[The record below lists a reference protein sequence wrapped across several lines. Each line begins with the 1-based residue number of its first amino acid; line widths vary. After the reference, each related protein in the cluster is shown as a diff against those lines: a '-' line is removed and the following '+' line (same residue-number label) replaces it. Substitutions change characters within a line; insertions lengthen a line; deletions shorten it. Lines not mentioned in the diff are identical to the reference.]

1 VVARTQL
8 VAAGLSTRTV
18 DRLLEL
24 GRLVALHRG
33 VYAVGHA
40 QLRPEG
46 HRLAGVLACG
56 DGAVLSHRS
65 AAAAWGLLDDGGAR
79 SHVIVP
85 AGSATGLTLPGLV
98 VHRARLAEVDRA
110 ERNGVP
116 LTSVART
123 LVDVAGSGPRRL
135 VARAVDSALVRQLYD
150 QRAVDEILR
159 RERGR
164 RGVAVLRGV
173 LEVRHPDAHRTR
185 SELEAVALEK
195 LLLAGLPPPRVNAWL
210 PGPGLEVDLLWEEPM
225 LVVELDGRRYHAHR
239 ARLDAERDV
248 HLSAHGYRVRRFGWG
263 DVTAGPFVAEVASEI
278 RRVSS

>member
-8 VAAGLSTRTV
+8 AAAGLSIRTV
-18 DRLLEL
+18 DRLLEF

-40 QLRPEG
+40 QLRPDG
-46 HRLAGVLACG
+46 HQLAAVLACG
-56 DGAVLSHRS
+56 DGALLSHRS

-79 SHVIVP
+79 SHVTVP
-85 AGSATGLTLPGLV
+85 AGRATGLTLPGLV
-98 VHRARLAEVDRA
+98 VHRARLAEVDLA

-135 VARAVDSALVRQLYD
+135 VARAVDAALVQQLYD
-150 QRAVDEILR
+150 QGAVDEILR

-164 RGVAVLRGV
+164 RGVAVLRTV

-195 LLLAGLPPPRVNAWL
+195 LLLGELPLPRVNAWL
-210 PGPGLEVDLLWEEPM
+210 PGPDLEVDLIWEEPM
-225 LVVELDGRRYHAHR
+225 FVVELDGRRYHAHR
-239 ARLDAERDV
+239 ARRDAERDAR
-248 HLSAHGYRVRRFGWG
+248 LSAHGYRVRRFGWG
-263 DVTAGPFVAEVASEI
+263 DVTAGAFVAEVASEI